1 MALNLVENVLQP
13 WKEERVEPLNPD
25 LLEKASASVS
35 ARVAWEVMMAFA
47 MEELG
52 QEARAAA
59 HRQAALK
66 HGVPALKPTAE
77 ADTSEELLRRSV
89 ALAWDTQIV
98 GLELLDESLEP
109 EVLP

>member
-13 WKEERVEPLNPD
+13 WKEERVEPLNPEV
-25 LLEKASASVS
+25 LEPTNDSQST
-35 ARVAWEVMMAFA
+35 RVAWEIMMAFA

-59 HRQAALK
+59 HRATALEL
-66 HGVPALKPTAE
+66 GIPELKPVGE
-77 ADTSEELLRRSV
+77 PDTSQELLRRAV
-89 ALAWDTQIV
+89 ELAWDTQLV
-98 GLELLDESLEP
+98 GLELTDDSLEP